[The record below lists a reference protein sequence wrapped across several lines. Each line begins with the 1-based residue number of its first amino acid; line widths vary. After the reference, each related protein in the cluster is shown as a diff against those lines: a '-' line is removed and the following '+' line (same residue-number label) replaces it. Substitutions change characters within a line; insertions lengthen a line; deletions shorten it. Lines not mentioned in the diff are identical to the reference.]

1 MDTSDSS
8 GPTSSSAAVSS
19 ATAPSK
25 GKLQLDRKISF
36 DSRAEVIEVPKEE
49 KEALEDLTE
58 ESEDEESEATT
69 TSASASSDEEEEEED
84 KDKKKKEEDGNNMA
98 KLFGQNM

>member
-49 KEALEDLTE
+49 KEVLEDLTE

-69 TSASASSDEEEEEED
+69 TSATSDEEEEED
-84 KDKKKKEEDGNNMA
+84 KDKKKEEEDGNNMA
-98 KLFGQNM
+98 KLFGQSM